1 MVFTLSLAALVI
13 SLQTHNVAMASPLAD
28 YVVSLGMDGRVA
40 SHGSVSDAIASSPEL
55 VENIPDEEKKID
67 QEGPDATA
75 KQTDGKLIVAE
86 EIAEGHVS
94 WDACNCHLPSGY
106 TPETHPVCK
115 VQLFFKAL
123 GGSHVFLFWIFFVS
137 GLLLSEAFIAGQTWF
152 MGHWAEQYV
161 LYPPDSVDVSLYVNT
176 PVFPQ
181 LTSHFFVATFRLM
194 DSSYLLE
201 QSLTLPVAL
210 YTFLAQ

>member
-1 MVFTLSLAALVI
+1 MVYPSLEALVI

-28 YVVSLGMDGRVA
+28 YVVTLGTDGRVA
-40 SHGSVSDAIASSPEL
+40 GNGSVSDAIAFSPEL
-55 VENIPDEEKKID
+55 VEDILDEEKKID

-94 WDACNCHLPSGY
+94 WDACNCHLPSGI

-123 GGSHVFLFWIFFVS
+123 GGSHVFLFWIFFIS
-137 GLLLSEAFIAGQTWF
+137 GLLLCEAFMAGQTWF

-161 LYPPDSVDVSLYVNT
+161 IYPPESVDVTLYVNI
-176 PVFPQ
+176 PLFLW
-181 LTSHFFVATFRLM
+181 LTSHSFAAIFQLM
-194 DSSYLLE
+194 DSSFLLE
-201 QSLTLPVAL
+201 
-210 YTFLAQ
+210 